1 MKIIKKL
8 SLIILIVLITITVIS
23 SVVSARS
30 LSNHFCLYEIDQ
42 YEIFLEEMTIPSK
55 FVTYESI
62 KMFGEFYAF
71 DIYDWV
77 YPNFIDE
84 ESVYQYRLMREKKEY
99 SNQPGELTLEIDP
112 NCEEVDLT
120 GRERVEINGD
130 DLFSFPVTEA
140 NDGGFYAEVEG
151 AVYLYTKD
159 GIFYCLVWE
168 NCGNMFRLYNSMT
181 ENVFFPEST
190 VSKLLDKNT
199 APEVIETL
207 KTYEFYDDDPPETP
221 ETPKLP
227 ETLDTPETPDT
238 PDTPDVP
245 DTPETPKPPETAD
258 MTAIF
263 PIMSVIC
270 AGGFTLFAV
279 RRKREN

>member
-1 MKIIKKL
+1 MKKTFCVILVILLLLATSAL
-8 SLIILIVLITITVIS
+8 SVNALSYVDIFTLYNLDEYENFVEKMILP
-23 SVVSARS
+23 
-30 LSNHFCLYEIDQ
+30 Y
-42 YEIFLEEMTIPSK
+42 K
-55 FVTYESI
+55 FVPYESI

-71 DIYDWV
+71 DVDDWV
-77 YPNFIDE
+77 YPNFLDE
-84 ESVYQYRLMREKKEY
+84 TTVYQYRLMREKTKY
-99 SNQPGELTLEIDP
+99 TDQPGELTLEIDP
-112 NCEEVDLT
+112 NCEAVDLT
-120 GRERVEINGD
+120 GRERVEIEGD

-140 NDGGFYAEVEG
+140 NDGGFYAEVEDT
-151 AVYLYTKD
+151 VYLYTKD